1 MFHSK
6 NETKSGCFLTKS
18 RRIVDRTRKPCR
30 PKDQQKSNMQDIHI
44 QTIATIL
51 IDCKIKGRIT

>member
-30 PKDQQKSNMQDIHI
+30 PI
-44 QTIATIL
+44 QTIAKTP
-51 IDCKIKGRIT
+51 IDGKRKGRIK